1 MKGVVFDLDGTII
14 DSLYVWDILAEEYL
28 RNNNIEYDLAIKEEI
43 KDMNLQESSS
53 YIVDKYRLD
62 KSGEEV
68 LMEIK
73 QTLRRYYEEV
83 FEPKEFVLDYIKNL
97 ANKGVVM
104 TLASSLE
111 YDLAIMVLDR
121 LEIKKYFKFIITED
135 LINLSKRS
143 SDFYKYI
150 EDKMKIKA
158 EDIYVF
164 EDSLYSIR
172 SAKKAG
178 FKIVGVL
185 DKYNEEEAKS
195 IKEIADRTINSFREM
210 EC

>member
-28 RNNNIEYDLAIKEEI
+28 RNNNIEYDLTIKEEI
-43 KDMNLQESSS
+43 KYMNLQESSS

-73 QTLRRYYEEV
+73 QTLRKYYEEV
-83 FEPKEFVLDYIKNL
+83 FEPKEFVLDYIENL
-97 ANKGVVM
+97 ANKDIVM

-121 LEIKKYFKFIITED
+121 LEIKKYFDFIITED

-164 EDSLYSIR
+164 EDSLYSIK

-178 FKIVGVL
+178 FKVVGVL

-195 IKEIADRTINSFREM
+195 IIEIADRTINSFKEM